1 MGSKR
6 KHRKEKR
13 MLPEI
18 RATLVQHSKRGQNN
32 PCAKAEDG
40 FIQKN
45 RGGNYES
52 DHKSCKYTKFK

>member
-6 KHRKEKR
+6 KNRKEKR
-13 MLPEI
+13 TLPEI

-32 PCAKAEDG
+32 PCARPKDG
-40 FIQKN
+40 FTQKN

-52 DHKSCKYTKFK
+52 DNKYKYTKLK